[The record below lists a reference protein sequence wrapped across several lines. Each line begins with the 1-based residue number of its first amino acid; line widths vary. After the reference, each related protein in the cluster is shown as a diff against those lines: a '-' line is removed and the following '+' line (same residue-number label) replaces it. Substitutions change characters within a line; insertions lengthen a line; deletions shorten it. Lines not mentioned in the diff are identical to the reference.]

1 MQCLSFRDKFV
12 TESGQHRLDQQ
23 IADWTKRLKRL
34 QSESSDRQA
43 RDSGS
48 TGGGMRMQD
57 AATCEHES
65 NRRLIDR
72 LTLIRKQA
80 QLVPVPIVLTHLRI
94 GLPGVFEYRARV
106 HGKPRRVQRIVEIA
120 GYEDSDCDSVPRRVS
135 YELPFAIAFLGA
147 TPGTKELV
155 QLDGKVRQVKL
166 LRILKPS

>member
-1 MQCLSFRDKFV
+1 MQCQCFKDKFV
-12 TESGQHRLDQQ
+12 TAAGQHRLDRQ

-57 AATCEHES
+57 AATCENES

-80 QLVPVPIVLTHLRI
+80 QLVPVPTERTRLRI
-94 GLPGVFEYRARV
+94 GLAGVFQYWTRSK
-106 HGKPRRVQRIVEIA
+106 GKSRRVQRVVEIA

-147 TPGTKELV
+147 APGTKELV
-155 QLDGKVRQVKL
+155 QLDGKVRQVTL
-166 LRILKPS
+166 IRIL